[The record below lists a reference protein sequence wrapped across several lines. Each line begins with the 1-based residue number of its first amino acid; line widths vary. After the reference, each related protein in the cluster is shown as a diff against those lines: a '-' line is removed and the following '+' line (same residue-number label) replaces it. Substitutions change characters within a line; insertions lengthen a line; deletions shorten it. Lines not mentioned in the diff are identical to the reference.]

1 MKNDA
6 GAFQNEETEP
16 TGRAKVHQMVSKGSQ
31 KEVKSESRGDQ
42 NASKNRLSEKVAQK
56 DAKRGLPGFRDH
68 PFWEPFS
75 IKNTSKNRSHFA
87 VA

>member
-16 TGRAKVHQMVSKGSQ
+16 TGRAKVHQMVSKGDQ
-31 KEVKSESRGDQ
+31 KGFKSESRGDQ
-42 NASKNRLSEKVAQK
+42 NASKNRPSGKLAQN

-75 IKNTSKNRSHFA
+75 IKNTFQHQCKI
-87 VA
+87 